1 MTPQSPTQA
10 ARQMAE
16 EKRRAEQ
23 IQAQAF
29 ADQERRK
36 EMDGKPAED
45 VQRMNKPKVI
55 ER

>member
-1 MTPQSPTQA
+1 
-10 ARQMAE
+10 MAE

-29 ADQERRK
+29 ADQGRRK

-45 VQRMNKPKVI
+45 VQRMNEPKVI